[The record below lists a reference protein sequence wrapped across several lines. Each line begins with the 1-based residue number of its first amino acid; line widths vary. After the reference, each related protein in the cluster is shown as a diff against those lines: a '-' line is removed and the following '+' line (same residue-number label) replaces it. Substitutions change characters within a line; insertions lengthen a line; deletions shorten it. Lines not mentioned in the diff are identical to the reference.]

1 MIVGP
6 IQYVCQLTEFRNTE
20 DNRANLVCLQVLLHQ
35 RTQLLTLLQNA
46 GLRGQD
52 RQGLAKLFNL
62 LGSHASVL
70 LGLLHFIRLQLL
82 DTLEYDIGE
91 Q

>member
-6 IQYVCQLTEFRNTE
+6 IQYVCQLTEFRNIE

-35 RTQLLTLLQNA
+35 RAQLLTLLQNA
-46 GLRGQD
+46 GFGGQD
-52 RQGLAKLFNL
+52 RQSLAKLFNL

-70 LGLLHFIRLQLL
+70 LGLLHFVRLQLF
-82 DTLEYDIGE
+82 DIVEYDIGE
-91 Q
+91 R